1 MPKAYVYIANGGPE
15 VEAFVD
21 LPAPE
26 PGPDQLAIAVRAVGV
41 NPVDWKLRGGST
53 RPGQPA
59 PVFPVALGVEA
70 AGVVTAVGPGVT
82 GFAVGDEVLGGT
94 VGGAYAE
101 YTLLSV
107 ALATHKPAALS
118 FRAAALPVA
127 AATAYDGVHQLSL
140 LPGATLLIT
149 GVGGGVGV
157 AAAQLARHAGL
168 TVVGTASAGKK
179 DLVESLGVTWVEPGP
194 GVVERVRAVA
204 PQGVD
209 AIYDLVGGA
218 ALEEIAGVLRAPV
231 GGGDA
236 VDEPPR
242 LITAADSATVTRLG
256 GVAVQRARSLAVL
269 DVVTGRAAAGVLDP
283 HVSDVYPLERADT
296 ALRAVETGHARGK
309 VVIEVAV

>member
-15 VEAFVD
+15 VETFAD

-59 PVFPVALGVEA
+59 PVFPVVLGVEA

-107 ALATHKPAALS
+107 ALAAHKPAALS
-118 FRAAALPVA
+118 FRAAACLPVA
-127 AATAYDGVHQLSL
+127 AATAYDGVHQLAL
-140 LPGATLLIT
+140 PPGATLLIT

-157 AAAQLARHAGL
+157 AAAQLARRAGL
-168 TVVGTASAGKK
+168 TVVGTANAGKK
-179 DLVESLGVTWVEPGP
+179 DFVESLGVTWVEPGA

-218 ALEEIAGVLRAPV
+218 ALEEIAGVLVPAT
-231 GGGDA
+231 GDA
-236 VDEPPR
+236 AAPR

-269 DVVTGRAAAGVLDP
+269 DAVTGLAAAGVLDP
-283 HVSDVYPLERADT
+283 HVSDVYPLDRADA